1 MTSIVHVC
9 SNHIAFYDFSPVA
22 DATAE
27 AKLIL
32 GHFCIN
38 LNNPTTVLQ
47 QEQAKAFFANYDS
60 KKLYSLI
67 MDGTQ
72 ISITREDYQEAKNI
86 SVEFKVKVRIIP
98 QGKEVLNDGWES
110 TPSLICVISSTYVKL
125 STKIWASNIF
135 LLPLTTRKDS
145 WSTLPLFLVPTR
157 LKKDSMLWA

>member
-1 MTSIVHVC
+1 MGSRDPEEGFTKCVYRIQM
-9 SNHIAFYDFSPVA
+9 FSVMF
-22 DATAE
+22 
-27 AKLIL
+27 KLIL

-47 QEQAKAFFANYDS
+47 QEQARAFFANYDS

-98 QGKEVLNDGWES
+98 QGKEVLNDGWEI
-110 TPSLICVISSTYVKL
+110 TPSLICVISNTYVKL
-125 STKIWASNIF
+125 STKVNGPRTFSYF
-135 LLPLTTRKDS
+135 LLLLEKIVGQRCHYF
-145 WSTLPLFLVPTR
+145 WSPQ
-157 LKKDSMLWA
+157 D